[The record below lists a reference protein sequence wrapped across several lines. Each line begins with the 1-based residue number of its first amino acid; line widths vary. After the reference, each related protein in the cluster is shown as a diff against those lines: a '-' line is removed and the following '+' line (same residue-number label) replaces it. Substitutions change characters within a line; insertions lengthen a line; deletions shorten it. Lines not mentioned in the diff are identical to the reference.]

1 MNQWSG
7 TQKAYPTPNVTVH
20 ESSKYIREVQKP
32 SDLDYT
38 FDNEQN
44 LQSILVKDYFE
55 VVTREYDVVVG
66 TELIDPKNPDRGYQY
81 EEKNVK
87 ETTKEAYDTLTFEIT
102 YN

>member
-1 MNQWSG
+1 MHLRFELNV
-7 TQKAYPTPNVTVH
+7 KAFCPKRTCVFFRPFL
-20 ESSKYIREVQKP
+20 R
-32 SDLDYT
+32 
-38 FDNEQN
+38 
-44 LQSILVKDYFE
+44 FE

-66 TELIDPKNPDRGYQY
+66 TELIDPKNPDRGYRY

>member
-1 MNQWSG
+1 MLFL
-7 TQKAYPTPNVTVH
+7 
-20 ESSKYIREVQKP
+20 R
-32 SDLDYT
+32 
-38 FDNEQN
+38 
-44 LQSILVKDYFE
+44 FE

-66 TELIDPKNPDRGYQY
+66 TELIDPKNPDRGYRY